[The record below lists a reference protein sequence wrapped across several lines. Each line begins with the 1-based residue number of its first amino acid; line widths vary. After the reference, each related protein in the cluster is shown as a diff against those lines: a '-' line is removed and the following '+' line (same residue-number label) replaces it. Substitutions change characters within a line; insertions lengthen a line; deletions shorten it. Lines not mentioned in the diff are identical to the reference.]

1 MAPKPNRSKT
11 PEPTRRYRSEL
22 RRQQAEETRQ
32 RVVAAAA
39 ELFAA
44 EGYQRTTLAKIA
56 AAAGVS
62 AETVQTHGPKA
73 ALVVAAVEY
82 TTFGVFGEENFLNLE
97 MGRRFLAIDNRED
110 ALDYL
115 VSNQIELHTKSAGL
129 WQALT
134 GAAASDAQLDG
145 YLSELLTGVKAQNR
159 RILSVCRDRG
169 WLRDDVPLEE
179 LVATTTVL
187 SGVDTFLRLTQ
198 RDGWSAARYRA
209 WLRRTLAETV
219 LERT

>member
-11 PEPTRRYRSEL
+11 PERTRRYRSEL

-62 AETVQTHGPKA
+62 AGTVQAHGPKA

-82 TTFGVFGEENFLNLE
+82 TTFGVSGEENFLNLE
-97 MGRRFLAIDNRED
+97 MGRRFLAIDNRE
-110 ALDYL
+110 
-115 VSNQIELHTKSAGL
+115 G
-129 WQALT
+129 ALT
-134 GAAASDAQLDG
+134 TWSPIRSSCTRRAPASG
-145 YLSELLTGVKAQNR
+145 
-159 RILSVCRDRG
+159 
-169 WLRDDVPLEE
+169 
-179 LVATTTVL
+179 
-187 SGVDTFLRLTQ
+187 RL
-198 RDGWSAARYRA
+198 
-209 WLRRTLAETV
+209 
-219 LERT
+219 